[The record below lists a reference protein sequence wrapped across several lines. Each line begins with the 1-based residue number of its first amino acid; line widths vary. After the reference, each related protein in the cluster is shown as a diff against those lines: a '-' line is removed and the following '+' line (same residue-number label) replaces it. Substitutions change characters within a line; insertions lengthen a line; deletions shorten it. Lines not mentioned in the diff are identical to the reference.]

1 MIVCEILNLILVKF
15 NLIDK
20 KVNFIKNVLFI
31 FLNRVG
37 IYCNFMKNEIFLIEY
52 EIVFVI
58 CL

>member
-1 MIVCEILNLILVKF
+1 MIVCEILDLILVKF

-20 KVNFIKNVLFI
+20 KVNFIKNILFI

>member
-20 KVNFIKNVLFI
+20 KVNFIKNILFI
-31 FLNRVG
+31 FLKRVG